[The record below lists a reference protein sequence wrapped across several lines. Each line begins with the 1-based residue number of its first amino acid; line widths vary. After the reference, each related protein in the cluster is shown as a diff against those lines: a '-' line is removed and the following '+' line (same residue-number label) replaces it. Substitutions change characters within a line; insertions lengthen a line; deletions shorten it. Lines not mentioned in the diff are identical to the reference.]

1 MPFRTLRPLQLAAV
15 AATAALALAG
25 SSALQPTHAART
37 QSATSVS
44 MVNNRYLPATITIA
58 AGSTITWEN
67 DEDPTGTD
75 VTHDVIADDNSWSS
89 DYIAPGQTFTQEFDT
104 PGTFT
109 YYCDLHDGMVGTI
122 VVQ

>member
-1 MPFRTLRPLQLAAV
+1 MPLRVLRLLQIA
-15 AATAALALAG
+15 AATAALTLTG
-25 SSALQPTHAART
+25 LSL
-37 QSATSVS
+37 QSASVTRAQSAAAVS
-44 MVNNRYLPATITIA
+44 MISNRFQPGTMTIA
-58 AGSTITWEN
+58 AGSTITWVN
-67 DEDPTGTD
+67 NEDPNGTD

-89 DYIAPGQTFTQEFDT
+89 NYLAPGQSYSLEFDT